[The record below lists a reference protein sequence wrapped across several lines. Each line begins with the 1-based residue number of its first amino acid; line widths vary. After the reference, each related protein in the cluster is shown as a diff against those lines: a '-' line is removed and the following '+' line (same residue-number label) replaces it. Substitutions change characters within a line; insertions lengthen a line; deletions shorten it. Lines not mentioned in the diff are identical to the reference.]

1 MNEELGKLKKATERG
16 LWQPPGN
23 HCSLASVYDRRRKR
37 LYHIHNDLIHG
48 ECFGLFR
55 AAIEN
60 GALDLCVTRQRY
72 VFFSVVW
79 KFVCLYMHG
88 FACVS
93 DSGKARVH
101 ICINWFVWNV
111 FIHFYT
117 YGWGGGGMTN
127 QLTLFQSTDVFTF
140 SCAEHHHN
148 KYM

>member
-1 MNEELGKLKKATERG
+1 MNEELGKLKKATERR

-72 VFFSVVW
+72 VFFLLCESSCVCICMVLHVFPTLE
-79 KFVCLYMHG
+79 KRVYIFV
-88 FACVS
+88 
-93 DSGKARVH
+93 
-101 ICINWFVWNV
+101 
-111 FIHFYT
+111 
-117 YGWGGGGMTN
+117 
-127 QLTLFQSTDVFTF
+127 
-140 SCAEHHHN
+140 
-148 KYM
+148 